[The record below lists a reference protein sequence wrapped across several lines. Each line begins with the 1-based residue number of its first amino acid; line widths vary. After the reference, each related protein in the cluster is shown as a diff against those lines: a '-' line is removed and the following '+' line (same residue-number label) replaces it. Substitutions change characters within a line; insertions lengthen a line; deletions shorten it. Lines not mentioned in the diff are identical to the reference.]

1 MYGFTTPSLWT
12 VPPGK
17 ELTSVTFAVNM
28 FTLQFDSRLK
38 IDVLS
43 DVIVSF
49 PGRAETSVKAGSP
62 DMRML
67 LELVGDSVLD
77 VLVQGESLLTFV
89 MGGGGQIIFED
100 SPDYESY
107 VFDVEGEEIYV

>member
-17 ELTSVTFAVNM
+17 ELSAVTVAVNM
-28 FTLQFDSRLK
+28 FTLQFDAGLK
-38 IDVLS
+38 ISVLS
-43 DVIVSF
+43 EVFVSS
-49 PGRAETSVKAGSP
+49 PGRAESSAKAGSSEIQA
-62 DMRML
+62 L

-89 MGGGGQIIFED
+89 MERGGRIMFRDE
-100 SPDYESY
+100 PEYESY
-107 VFDVEGEEIYV
+107 VFYVEGEEIYI